1 MAMAAM
7 AAMGFHEALSPQVP
21 RLELTAVTRF
31 WLKLLISR
39 TAVIFTAWGSVDI
52 GPWNWQPVPSL
63 LFLQFWVSATSRLDI
78 KFEVSSKK
86 KNHHHHH
93 QHLWS
98 KVEQHFVQDVRLW
111 RQIKP
116 ATKGDLNLEG
126 MATRLGPSAT
136 PGLLRMMSV
145 MWVTCHYPLVI
156 SNITMENHHF

>member
-1 MAMAAM
+1 MRLYP
-7 AAMGFHEALSPQVP
+7 HRSPGWSSP
-21 RLELTAVTRF
+21 LWLGSGSNCSFLELQLFSPPEARLTSVHE
-31 WLKLLISR
+31 I
-39 TAVIFTAWGSVDI
+39 GS
-52 GPWNWQPVPSL
+52 QFRLFFFCSFE
-63 LFLQFWVSATSRLDI
+63 FLQQVVLILSLRFPP
-78 KFEVSSKK
+78 K
-86 KNHHHHH
+86 KNHHHHHHH